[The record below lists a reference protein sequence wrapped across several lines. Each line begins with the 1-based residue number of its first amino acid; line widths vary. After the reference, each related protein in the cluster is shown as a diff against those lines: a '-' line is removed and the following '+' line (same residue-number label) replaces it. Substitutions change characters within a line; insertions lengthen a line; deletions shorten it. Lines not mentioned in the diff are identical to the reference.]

1 MKIKKDNKS
10 FMIKNLFKVKNLFL
24 IIVFLLVHVDSLLS
38 EIFKFNFKK
47 DDIIQIYSIT
57 KQNIYVDE
65 KLAKVWNV
73 ESLSKLF
80 VKDFDEVK
88 KVALINGK
96 YSFYEVDDTNK
107 TLFDMQEVEF
117 YQKENGEM
125 VFSKESLYPTLR
137 NAPVFPQI
145 DIEKG
150 YSWWFL
156 GEEIQDFKNFAEGFS
171 SLIVKIPIFV
181 CYTFEGDKIKD
192 GKIYKLINA
201 KYDMSYPFQK
211 ENLLSYYLKT
221 GKNVP
226 QYFGGN
232 VSVYYY
238 WDIEK
243 GYAPYFEQV
252 YDLYLIMADGTRYRF
267 SGTSSGGMEII
278 RKWDDNKKN
287 EIINQ
292 IKKDLPPNFKDIELR
307 NEKKGIVIDLGEIL
321 FDYNSDKIKPDQLE
335 KLIIIGNIIKKYFP
349 SYQVI
354 VEGHTDDI
362 GSDSYNLDL
371 SRRRAYAVYSALIKM
386 GFVNPNLISYIGYG
400 KQFPKVPNTS
410 EENRKKNRRV
420 QIVIV
425 DY

>member
-1 MKIKKDNKS
+1 MKTKIKHKKT
-10 FMIKNLFKVKNLFL
+10 FLIYIFLFL
-24 IIVFLLVHVDSLLS
+24 NLIILPIEYIYS

-65 KLAKVWNV
+65 KLAKIWNV

-80 VKDFDEVK
+80 VKDFDEGK
-88 KVALINGK
+88 RLALINGK
-96 YSFYEVDDTNK
+96 YSFYEIEDTGKN
-107 TLFDMQEVEF
+107 LFDVQEVEF

-125 VFSKESLYPTLR
+125 IFLKESTYPTLR
-137 NAPVFPQI
+137 NAPIFPQI
-145 DIEKG
+145 DIQKG
-150 YSWWFL
+150 YSWWYT

-171 SLIVKIPIFV
+171 SLIVKIPINV
-181 CYTFEGDKIKD
+181 CYKYEGEKIKD
-192 GKIYKLINA
+192 GNTYKIINA
-201 KYDMSYPFQK
+201 KYDLSYPFQK

-232 VSVYYY
+232 VSVDYY
-238 WDIEK
+238 WDINK

-267 SGTSSGGMEII
+267 SGTAQGGMEVI
-278 RKWDDNKKN
+278 RKWNDDKKN
-287 EIINQ
+287 ELINE
-292 IKKDLPPNFKDIELR
+292 IKKELPNNFKDIEIR

-321 FDYNSDKIKPDQLE
+321 FDYNSDKIRPDQME

-354 VEGHTDDI
+354 VEGYTDDI
-362 GSDSYNLDL
+362 GSDAYNLDL
-371 SRRRAYAVYSALIKM
+371 SKRRAYAVYSALIKM
-386 GFVNPNLISYIGYG
+386 GFVSPNLISYVGYG
-400 KQFPKVPNTS
+400 KQYPKVPNTS